1 MNPVNL
7 TINLTYRLTPTTR
20 SIKILSGEEAYPR
33 MMKLKI
39 FLRNLSKN
47 VYNGNNRY
55 VERKRELTRSI
66 FFYDH
71 HNGIEESYLYYCVDT
86 VV

>member
-1 MNPVNL
+1 MLEVAHHNCIQSCLNKSQQIVNPVSL

-20 SIKILSGEEAYPR
+20 SIKILFRGKRQILEWMR
-33 MMKLKI
+33 
-39 FLRNLSKN
+39 
-47 VYNGNNRY
+47 
-55 VERKRELTRSI
+55 RELTLPI

-71 HNGIEESYLYYCVDT
+71 HNGIEENYLYYCADP